1 MKGLRTG
8 LVLKYCTVGCLS
20 TETHRYVLYFV
31 PQKGME
37 QLIGHVS
44 VSARIAQLEEHLIFT
59 QRVVGSIPT
68 SVTMKQRPDRC
79 STTKMPK
86 SRQGN
91 LNREWSQPARLT
103 LFNRCLHSKQALK
116 A

>member
-1 MKGLRTG
+1 
-8 LVLKYCTVGCLS
+8 
-20 TETHRYVLYFV
+20 
-31 PQKGME
+31 
-37 QLIGHVS
+37 
-44 VSARIAQLEEHLIFT
+44 
-59 QRVVGSIPT
+59 
-68 SVTMKQRPDRC
+68 MKQRPDRC